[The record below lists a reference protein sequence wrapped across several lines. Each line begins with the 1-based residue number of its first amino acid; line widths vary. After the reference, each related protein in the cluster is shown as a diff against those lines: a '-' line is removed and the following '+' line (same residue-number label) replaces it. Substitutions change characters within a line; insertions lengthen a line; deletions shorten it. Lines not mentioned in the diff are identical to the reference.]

1 MKVFGI
7 IGWKNSGK
15 TTLITKIIKEL
26 TTRDLSV
33 ATIKHAHHEF
43 DIDQPGKDSF
53 QHRQAGANQVLVASH
68 KRWALMH
75 EITDN
80 EQEPALETL
89 LAKLDPVD
97 IVIVEGFKF
106 SDHPKLAVMR
116 EENNLDPLPDKAQ
129 PIVAIAT
136 DSNITAQQY
145 NCSGPVFSLSDIS
158 TICDFIIQHCQSST
172 LKPTL
177 KNQHRTSE

>member
-26 TTRDLSV
+26 TARDLSV

-43 DIDQPGKDSF
+43 DIDHPGKDSF
-53 QHRQAGANQVLVASH
+53 QHRHAGANQVLVASH

-75 EITDN
+75 EITDK
-80 EQEPALETL
+80 EEEPTLETL

-97 IVIVEGFKF
+97 IVIVEGFKL
-106 SDHPKLAVMR
+106 SDHPKLAVIR
-116 EENNLDPLPDKAQ
+116 GGNNLDPLPDEAH

-136 DSNITAQQY
+136 DSDIKAQQY

-158 TICDFIIQHCQSST
+158 NVSDFILQHAQTSIEKST
-172 LKPTL
+172 T
-177 KNQHRTSE
+177 NE